1 MGEQLHLEIVTRH
14 RRVLQTEVD
23 EVRLPGVM
31 GELGILPGHT
41 PLLTALAIGRVAY
54 TSGGVEHQLVV
65 KDGFAEVQPD
75 RVTVLAR
82 DARLLDELD
91 REHELSERQQAN
103 EALKT
108 VDFDDFESVSG
119 RLRSAEAALE
129 VLGKAY

>member
-1 MGEQLHLEIVTRH
+1 MGERLHLEIVTRH
-14 RRVLQTEVD
+14 RRVMEVEVD

-54 TSGGVEHQLVV
+54 TSGGQEQQLVV
-65 KDGFAEVQPD
+65 KNGFAEVQPD

-82 DARLLDELD
+82 EALLPDEID
-91 REHELSERQQAN
+91 KDHELKERDAAN
-103 EALKT
+103 EALKS
-108 VDFDDFESVSG
+108 VDFDDFETVDG

-129 VLGKAY
+129 VLAD

>member
-23 EVRLPGVM
+23 EVRLPGGM

-41 PLLTALAIGRVAY
+41 PLLTALTIGRVAY